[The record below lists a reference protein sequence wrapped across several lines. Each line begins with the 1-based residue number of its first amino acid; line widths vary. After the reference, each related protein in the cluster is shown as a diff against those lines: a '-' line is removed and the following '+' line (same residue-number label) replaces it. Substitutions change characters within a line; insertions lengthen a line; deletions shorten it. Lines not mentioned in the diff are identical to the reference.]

1 MYLQQIRI
9 MSRVEGRE
17 DFVLL
22 EDGYYAITT
31 ILGRKRKR
39 DGTVQCKVEWMGS
52 LTTDWVPEDALCRD
66 SCKLLFF
73 FIFFNTYSTQVKLI
87 IIVLYTDELAKTMYP
102 DVVDDDETDNEE
114 LPEKVKSVV
123 NVKTEEEDTDY
134 ETDND
139 QPSQVESN
147 DKIKKENYG
156 SYDDE
161 TDNEELPEK
170 VKSNLDVKI
179 EEEDTDNE

>member
-1 MYLQQIRI
+1 MPC
-9 MSRVEGRE
+9 VENL
-17 DFVLL
+17 VC
-22 EDGYYAITT
+22 Y
-31 ILGRKRKR
+31 
-39 DGTVQCKVEWMGS
+39 C
-52 LTTDWVPEDALCRD
+52 
-66 SCKLLFF
+66 F
-73 FIFFNTYSTQVKLI
+73 FICFNAYSTQVKLI

-102 DVVDDDETDNEE
+102 NVVDDDETDNEE
-114 LPEKVKSVV
+114 LPEKVKSIVG
-123 NVKTEEEDTDY
+123 VKTEEEDTDY

>member
-1 MYLQQIRI
+1 MPC
-9 MSRVEGRE
+9 VE
-17 DFVLL
+17 
-22 EDGYYAITT
+22 
-31 ILGRKRKR
+31 IL
-39 DGTVQCKVEWMGS
+39 VSYC
-52 LTTDWVPEDALCRD
+52 
-66 SCKLLFF
+66 F
-73 FIFFNTYSTQVKLI
+73 FICFNAYSTQVKLI
-87 IIVLYTDELAKTMYP
+87 IIVLYTDKLSKTLYP

-114 LPEKVKSVV
+114 LPEKVKSIVG
-123 NVKTEEEDTDY
+123 VKTEEEHTDY

-147 DKIKKENYG
+147 DVNIKKENYG

>member
-1 MYLQQIRI
+1 
-9 MSRVEGRE
+9 
-17 DFVLL
+17 
-22 EDGYYAITT
+22 
-31 ILGRKRKR
+31 
-39 DGTVQCKVEWMGS
+39 
-52 LTTDWVPEDALCRD
+52 
-66 SCKLLFF
+66 
-73 FIFFNTYSTQVKLI
+73 
-87 IIVLYTDELAKTMYP
+87 MYP

-114 LPEKVKSVV
+114 LPEKVKSIV

-139 QPSQVESN
+139 TQPSQVESN

-170 VKSNLDVKI
+170 VKSNNLDVKI
-179 EEEDTDNE
+179 EEEDTDNEWVEGYATSYQSVSWLNYLFRVVVNLSKERINYQMAAVGGIRIEFLCVVLRGEYYVMQIWPVFFILQYLR